1 MKRLLPLL
9 LMLLLALFAAVS
21 WKLVRLNQQLRV
33 LQQQNATLSAGIVSR
48 DVTLS
53 QMQEENGQREK
64 SELALRQ
71 ALIDA
76 GDPGLKRQLT
86 MNRMIDRDEALR
98 HWSTAALPDGIIRLQ
113 QRPAFTSA
121 RDYLAWLSQGQQ
133 LPDPRQPERDSG
145 DLLADIRQLEQ
156 ALLLCGLQIETIKQC
171 QEQHDVKANPVT
183 RRSAGPGA
191 AAANRSA
198 AADAHP

>member
-76 GDPGLKRQLT
+76 GDLGLKRQLT

-145 DLLADIRQLEQ
+145 
-156 ALLLCGLQIETIKQC
+156 G
-171 QEQHDVKANPVT
+171 
-183 RRSAGPGA
+183 SAGRHSPAGAGA
-191 AAANRSA
+191 AAVRPAN
-198 AADAHP
+198 

>member
-1 MKRLLPLL
+1 MKHFATGALL
-9 LMLLLALFAAVS
+9 LCL
-21 WKLVRLNQQLRV
+21 
-33 LQQQNATLSAGIVSR
+33 TGLSACSSAPPSPAPVIIWRGCPRVSSCPIPGSQS
-48 DVTLS
+48 VT
-53 QMQEENGQREK
+53 Q
-64 SELALRQ
+64 
-71 ALIDA
+71 
-76 GDPGLKRQLT
+76 
-86 MNRMIDRDEALR
+86 
-98 HWSTAALPDGIIRLQ
+98 
-113 QRPAFTSA
+113 
-121 RDYLAWLSQGQQ
+121 
-133 LPDPRQPERDSG
+133 G